1 MKLNYIMIKNP
12 RTNRLMKIGS
22 QMHRKAVKD
31 GLLPGYTLGPIEEPT
46 PTKHI
51 EITDDPAMTEVEPE
65 TVQKPIKKPIQ
76 KPIPIEEPEP
86 TPRNKKPIPQPEEP
100 KPVKRTIKK
109 PEFTVEEGV
118 AEICTDII
126 SENKKDFKKLS
137 QQETD
142 ELLRKLLYKKL
153 YDEKPKKS
161 KEKKSKLKIKKTYS
175 ESESESD

>member
-1 MKLNYIMIKNP
+1 MIRNP
-12 RTNRLMKIGS
+12 KSNRLMKIGS

-31 GLLPGYTLGPIEEPT
+31 GLLPGSTLGPIEEPVKPWLT
-46 PTKHI
+46 PI
-51 EITDDPAMTEVEPE
+51 EMTNDTEVEPE

-86 TPRNKKPIPQPEEP
+86 TPRNKRLAIQSEEP

-109 PEFTVEEGV
+109 QEQEFSTKEGL

-137 QQETD
+137 QEQTD

-161 KEKKSKLKIKKTYS
+161 KEKKSKLKIKKAYSSS
-175 ESESESD
+175 ESESSD

>member
-1 MKLNYIMIKNP
+1 MIRNP
-12 RTNRLMKIGS
+12 KSNRLMKIGS
-22 QMHRKAVKD
+22 QMHRKAVRE
-31 GLLPGYTLGPIEEPT
+31 GTLPASTLIQEPIKPPT
-46 PTKHI
+46 QHI
-51 EITDDPAMTEVEPE
+51 EMTDDPAMTEVEPE
-65 TVQKPIKKPIQ
+65 TFQKPIKKTIQ
-76 KPIPIEEPEP
+76 
-86 TPRNKKPIPQPEEP
+86 KPIPQPEEP
-100 KPVKRTIKK
+100 KLVKRTIKK

-161 KEKKSKLKIKKTYS
+161 KEKKSKLKIKKAYS
-175 ESESESD
+175 SSESESD

>member
-1 MKLNYIMIKNP
+1 MIKNP

-31 GLLPGYTLGPIEEPT
+31 GLLPGSTLGPIEEPT

-51 EITDDPAMTEVEPE
+51 EITEDPTMPEEPPE
-65 TVQKPIKKPIQ
+65 PIKKPIKKPIQ
-76 KPIPIEEPEP
+76 EPIQEPEP
-86 TPRNKKPIPQPEEP
+86 IKRLMKQLASQPEP
-100 KPVKRTIKK
+100 PQPVKRTIKK
-109 PEFTVEEGV
+109 PAFTVEEGV

-137 QQETD
+137 QEETD

-161 KEKKSKLKIKKTYS
+161 KEKKSKLKIKKAYS
-175 ESESESD
+175 SSESESD

>member
-1 MKLNYIMIKNP
+1 MIRNP
-12 RTNRLMKIGS
+12 KSNRLMKIGS
-22 QMHRKAVKD
+22 QMHRKAVRE
-31 GLLPGYTLGPIEEPT
+31 GTLPASTLIQEPI

-51 EITDDPAMTEVEPE
+51 EITDDPTMTEEPPE

-137 QQETD
+137 QEETD

-175 ESESESD
+175 SSESDVSD

>member
-1 MKLNYIMIKNP
+1 MIKNP

-31 GLLPGYTLGPIEEPT
+31 GLLPGSTLGPIEEPIKP

-51 EITDDPAMTEVEPE
+51 EITEDPTMTEEPPE
-65 TVQKPIKKPIQ
+65 PIKKPIQ
-76 KPIPIEEPEP
+76 KPIPQEEPEP
-86 TPRNKKPIPQPEEP
+86 IKRLMKQLAIQPEEYTP
-100 KPVKRTIKK
+100 QPVKRTIKK
-109 PEFTVEEGV
+109 QEQEFTTKEGL

-137 QQETD
+137 QEETD

-161 KEKKSKLKIKKTYS
+161 KEKKSKLKIKKAYS

>member
-1 MKLNYIMIKNP
+1 MIKNP

-31 GLLPGYTLGPIEEPT
+31 GLLPGSTLGPIEEPT
-46 PTKHI
+46 KPPTKHI
-51 EITDDPAMTEVEPE
+51 EITDDPTMTEEPPE
-65 TVQKPIKKPIQ
+65 IIKKPIKKPIQ
-76 KPIPIEEPEP
+76 EPIEEPEP
-86 TPRNKKPIPQPEEP
+86 IKRLMKRLAIQPEEP

-109 PEFTVEEGV
+109 QEQEFSTKEGL

-137 QQETD
+137 QEETD

-175 ESESESD
+175 SSESDVSD